1 MRLDFETFVI
11 SGPST
16 GSDTDAVDGA
26 CKNGVFTS
34 PSPATC
40 SLASQCLTDSFSIT
54 NPGGSA
60 PPTICGTN
68 TGKHSMRSCLHLCF
82 RQNYNSSLLFFI
94 GIVWIF
100 FLQFQCMLILLN
112 HVMIWHSFWVLQLL
126 TLHWQLEVGQSE

>member
-1 MRLDFETFVI
+1 MMIFARYVIFEISTLFFPKRGIALKIISVKKSFSILIFFLTKWFLKLRLDFETFVI

-68 TGKHSMRSCLHLCF
+68 TGKHSEIM
-82 RQNYNSSLLFFI
+82 YLL
-94 GIVWIF
+94 
-100 FLQFQCMLILLN
+100 
-112 HVMIWHSFWVLQLL
+112 
-126 TLHWQLEVGQSE
+126 

>member
-1 MRLDFETFVI
+1 MMIFARYVIFEISTLFFPKRGIALKIISVKKSFSILIFFLSKWFFKLRLDFETFVI

-68 TGKHSMRSCLHLCF
+68 TGKHSE
-82 RQNYNSSLLFFI
+82 I
-94 GIVWIF
+94 
-100 FLQFQCMLILLN
+100 MLTFVFKTDL
-112 HVMIWHSFWVLQLL
+112 
-126 TLHWQLEVGQSE
+126 

>member
-1 MRLDFETFVI
+1 MRNCPKNYFCKKVIFNSNFFLSKWFLKLRLDFETFVI

-68 TGKHSMRSCLHLCF
+68 TGKHSMRLC
-82 RQNYNSSLLFFI
+82 
-94 GIVWIF
+94 
-100 FLQFQCMLILLN
+100 
-112 HVMIWHSFWVLQLL
+112 
-126 TLHWQLEVGQSE
+126 